1 MFVSPSLLKEII
13 TEYRILGWWLSSFN
27 NFKMS
32 LQGVW
37 ACLLMHLVNFC
48 LSDIAFM
55 KCLYKYVAQGN
66 VTLLQSG
73 FSFAS
78 AMVWGFR

>member
-1 MFVSPSLLKEII
+1 
-13 TEYRILGWWLSSFN
+13 
-27 NFKMS
+27 MS

-48 LSDIAFM
+48 LSDIVVM

-78 AMVWGFR
+78 AMVWVFR